1 MATEL
6 NTANYDVLNE
16 QIKTILQS
24 YGKTALISIYSD
36 ADAQNIVSDSH
47 GPIQARQAMSVCYT
61 KSYTGADGNP
71 TSPYVEIFFMD
82 GSTFT
87 DVFRS
92 TDDDDKYWY
101 VLTTGTIKTLSF

>member
-6 NTANYDVLNE
+6 NTSNYDLMNE

-24 YGKTALISIYSD
+24 YGKTALISIYAD
-36 ADAQNIVSDSH
+36 ADAQNVVSDSH
-47 GPIQARQAMSVCYT
+47 GPILARQASSVQYT
-61 KSYTGADGNP
+61 QSYTGADGNP

-87 DVFRS
+87 DVFKA
-92 TDDDDKYWY
+92 TDDDVKYWY
-101 VLTTGTIKTLSF
+101 VLTTGTMPMMTF